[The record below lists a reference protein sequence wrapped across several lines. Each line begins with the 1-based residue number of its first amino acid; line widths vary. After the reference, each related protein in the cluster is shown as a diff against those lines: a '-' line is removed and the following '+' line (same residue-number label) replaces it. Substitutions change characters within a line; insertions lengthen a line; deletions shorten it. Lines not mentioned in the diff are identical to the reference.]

1 MTLKAPRVWF
11 ITGSST
17 GFGRLMTQC
26 VLRNG
31 DKVAATLRKP
41 AMLADLA
48 EQFSPDQ
55 LLVLKL
61 DVTNHQEILDTFT
74 EAGRHFGRIDVVFNN
89 AGYALLADVE
99 GATDE
104 AARAVFE
111 VNFWGAVNV
120 SKEAVRWFREE
131 NKPSGGR
138 LLQNSSVLGF
148 TPDAGIP
155 FYVASKFALEGLSES
170 FASSLDPAWNI
181 KITLIEPGW
190 FRTDV
195 LSSNMDRSQVHPAY
209 VHLPAA
215 KYHKHLDGNPLVRG
229 DTEKAVEVIYAVAD
243 LPDPPVRFPLGRDCN
258 ESFRKQ
264 IAKLTTIMDQYG
276 SWSDELDVE

>member
-1 MTLKAPRVWF
+1 MFLIV
-11 ITGSST
+11 IGSST

-31 DKVAATLRKP
+31 DKVAAMLRNP

-48 EQFSPDQ
+48 KQFGADQ

-61 DVTNHQEILDTFT
+61 DVTNHQEILDTFA
-74 EAGRHFGRIDVVFNN
+74 EAGKHFGRIDVVFNN

-138 LLQNSSVLGF
+138 LLQTSSMLGF
-148 TPDAGIP
+148 TPDANLP

-170 FASSLDPAWNI
+170 FASSLDGTSRYCI
-181 KITLIEPGW
+181 FIQRLISLIEPGE
-190 FRTDV
+190 FRTNA

-209 VHLPAA
+209 AHLPVAA
-215 KYHKHLDGNPLVRG
+215 SHKYLEGNPLARG
-229 DTEKAVEVIYAVAD
+229 DTAKAVEVIYAVAG
-243 LPDPPVRFPLGRDCN
+243 LPDPPLRFPLGRGCI
-258 ESFRKQ
+258 ESFRNQ
-264 IAKLTTIMDQYG
+264 ITKLNANIDQYG
-276 SWSDELDVE
+276 SWSDGLDAE

>member
-1 MTLKAPRVWF
+1 MTSKAPRVWF

-17 GFGRLMTQC
+17 WFGRLMTQC

-31 DKVAATLRKP
+31 DKVAATLRNP

-48 EQFSPDQ
+48 EEFGTDQ

-61 DVTNHQEILDTFT
+61 DVTNHQQILDTFA
-74 EAGRHFGRIDVVFNN
+74 EAGKHFGRIDVVFNN

-99 GATDE
+99 GATEE

-138 LLQNSSVLGF
+138 LLQTSSMLGF
-148 TPDAGIP
+148 TPDANLP
-155 FYVASKFALEGLSES
+155 LYVASKFALEGLSES

-181 KITLIEPGW
+181 NISLIEPGE
-190 FRTDV
+190 FRTNA

-209 VHLPAA
+209 AHLPVAA
-215 KYHKHLDGNPLVRG
+215 SHKYLEGNPLARG
-229 DTEKAVEVIYAVAD
+229 DTAKAVEVIYAVAG
-243 LPDPPVRFPLGRDCN
+243 LPDPPLRFPLGRGCI
-258 ESFRKQ
+258 ESFRNQ
-264 IAKLTTIMDQYG
+264 ITKLNANID
-276 SWSDELDVE
+276 